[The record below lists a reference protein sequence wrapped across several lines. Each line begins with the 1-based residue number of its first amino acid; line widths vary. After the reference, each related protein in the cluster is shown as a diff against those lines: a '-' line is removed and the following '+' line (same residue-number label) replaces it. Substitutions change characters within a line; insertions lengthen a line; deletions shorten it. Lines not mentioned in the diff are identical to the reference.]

1 MRWNR
6 EVGVGDYIF
15 AFSNAPG
22 RITCISG
29 TVQSISPDEV
39 LEVKLSNDVTRYLK
53 PEEFDIISRTEPTKW
68 F

>member
-6 EVGVGDYIF
+6 EVSVGDYIF
-15 AFSNAPG
+15 TFSNAPG

-29 TVQSISPDEV
+29 TVKSISEDEV
-39 LEVKLSNDVTRYLK
+39 LEVKLSNDVIRYLK